1 MTDMPPHILNSLYQ
15 LIADRRANPPPGS
28 YTATLFAAGTNEI
41 VKKLAEEAV
50 EVALAAKDADHG
62 HTVYEIGDLL
72 YHLTVLMV
80 DQGISYDE
88 VWAELAR
95 RHK

>member
-1 MTDMPPHILNSLYQ
+1 MTSQILNELYQ
-15 LIADRRANPPPGS
+15 LIQDRCANPLPGS
-28 YTATLFAAGTNEI
+28 YTARLFADGTNEI
-41 VKKLAEEAV
+41 VKKVAEEAV
-50 EVALAAKDADHG
+50 EVALAARDADHD

-80 DQGISYDE
+80 DQGITYDE

-95 RHK
+95 RQR

>member
-1 MTDMPPHILNSLYQ
+1 MLNDLYE
-15 LIADRRANPPPGS
+15 LIEARRANPPPGS
-28 YTATLFAAGTNEI
+28 YTAQLFADGTNEI
-41 VKKLAEEAV
+41 AKKVAEEAV

-62 HTVYEIGDLL
+62 HTVYEIADLL
-72 YHLTVLMV
+72 YHVTVLMV

-95 RHK
+95 RQKPATSH